1 MERRR
6 ESDGHLVKLQNKT
19 GGQKDRSDRQEADQG
34 GKNRQRDKWTELYR
48 TERLKD
54 NCIDG
59 QRTTKEQYQCEN
71 VN

>member
-34 GKNRQRDKWTELYR
+34 GKKQTERQMDRAIQDRKTEGQLYGWTEN
-48 TERLKD
+48 D
-54 NCIDG
+54 
-59 QRTTKEQYQCEN
+59 QRTIA
-71 VN
+71 V